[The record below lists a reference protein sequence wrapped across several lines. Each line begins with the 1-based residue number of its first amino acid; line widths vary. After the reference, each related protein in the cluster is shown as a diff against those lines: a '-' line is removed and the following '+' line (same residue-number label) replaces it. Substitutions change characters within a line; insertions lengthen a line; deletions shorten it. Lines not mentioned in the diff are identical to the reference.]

1 MRWRG
6 GGLLPC
12 RSAAGLPV
20 DAIMTTSPLICYL
33 PVSIWGCY
41 RSVPFHVA
49 CALADFHPCPEGT
62 AMDHRELTLTA
73 LLADPMV
80 LAVMT
85 ADQVDPAALEA
96 ALSGLARRLELA
108 RPAAGGVCGRTVS
121 GARGGSA
128 FGEFFAPRQ

>member
-1 MRWRG
+1 M
-6 GGLLPC
+6 LLT
-12 RSAAGLPV
+12 
-20 DAIMTTSPLICYL
+20 DQYM
-33 PVSIWGCY
+33 GCY
-41 RSVPFHVA
+41 RSVPNIMR
-49 CALADFHPCPEGT
+49 ALADFHPYPKGT
-62 AMDHRELTLTA
+62 TMDRRELTLSA

-80 LAVMT
+80 LAVMA

-96 ALSGLARRLELA
+96 ALSGLTRRLELA

>member
-1 MRWRG
+1 M
-6 GGLLPC
+6 
-12 RSAAGLPV
+12 
-20 DAIMTTSPLICYL
+20 
-33 PVSIWGCY
+33 
-41 RSVPFHVA
+41 H
-49 CALADFHPCPEGT
+49 ALADFHPYPKGS
-62 AMDHRELTLTA
+62 AMDRRELTLSA

-80 LAVMT
+80 LAVMA

-96 ALSGLARRLELA
+96 ALSGLTRRLELA